1 MSNRTERISM
11 ANNYQPKRI
20 TGHVDL
26 AYPTKYVKAADLR
39 GKDVT
44 VRIVC
49 LEKDVLVMSGGKR
62 EEKNVLTMAALTG
75 KALGKQLVL
84 NKTNA
89 KLIAAQHGPTVESWE
104 GKEIT
109 LYPTTTK
116 CGREMVE
123 CVRVRGR
130 VTRGAD
136 SVPDAMAEDPLPI
149 PNSPSFPF
157 RSVCLI
163 SSPLKYNA

>member
-1 MSNRTERISM
+1 MT
-11 ANNYQPKRI
+11 AQRI
-20 TGHVDL
+20 TGHIDL

-49 LEKDVLVMSGGKR
+49 LESDVLIMQGGKKER
-62 EEKNVLTMAALTG
+62 KNVLTMASREG
-75 KALGKQLVL
+75 KQLGKQLVL

-89 KLIAAQHGPTVESWE
+89 RLIAGQHGTLIEGWE

-116 CGREMVE
+116 CGRETVE
-123 CVRVRGR
+123 CIRVRGR
-130 VTRGAD
+130 VTRNAD
-136 SVPDAMAEDPLPI
+136 EVPEDMAREPELP
-149 PNSPSFPF
+149 PAF
-157 RSVCLI
+157 VDE
-163 SSPLKYNA
+163 

>member
-1 MSNRTERISM
+1 M
-11 ANNYQPKRI
+11 ATNFQPVRV

-39 GKDVT
+39 GNDVT

-49 LEKDVLVMSGGKR
+49 LEVDVLVMQGGKR
-62 EEKNVLTMAALTG
+62 EKKNVLTMASVQG
-75 KALGKQLVL
+75 KTLGKQLVL

-89 KLIAAQHGPTVESWE
+89 KLIASQHGPLVEQWE
-104 GKEIT
+104 GKAIT

-130 VTRGAD
+130 VTSGANEVPED
-136 SVPDAMAEDPLPI
+136 MAAEPEQTPQFDPDAQ
-149 PNSPSFPF
+149 
-157 RSVCLI
+157 
-163 SSPLKYNA
+163 

>member
-1 MSNRTERISM
+1 MT
-11 ANNYQPKRI
+11 AQRI
-20 TGHVDL
+20 TGHIDL
-26 AYPTKYVKAADLR
+26 AYPTKYVKAADLK

-49 LEKDVLVMSGGKR
+49 LESDVLVMQGGKKER
-62 EEKNVLTMAALTG
+62 KNVLTMESLQG
-75 KALGKQLVL
+75 KRLGKQLVL

-89 KLIAAQHGPTVESWE
+89 KLVASQHGPMIQDWS

-123 CVRVRGR
+123 CIRVRGR
-130 VTRGAD
+130 VTQNAHD
-136 SVPDAMAEDPLPI
+136 VPDDMVREPEPETNDFAADVEQ
-149 PNSPSFPF
+149 
-157 RSVCLI
+157 
-163 SSPLKYNA
+163 